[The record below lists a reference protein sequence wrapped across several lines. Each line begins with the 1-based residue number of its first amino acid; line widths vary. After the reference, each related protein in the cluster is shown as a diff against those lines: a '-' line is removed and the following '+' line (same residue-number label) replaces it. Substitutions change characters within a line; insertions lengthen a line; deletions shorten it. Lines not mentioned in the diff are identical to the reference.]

1 MFGVIFIILGNHA
14 GNAIAFGKYF
24 MQMIGAPDHPSAVRA
39 LAVAVLTVAC
49 LIHAVWRRGG
59 IMLNNILAFVKVF
72 LLIAVIVIGFSV
84 AGGADLGNGS
94 IGKDAVAEN
103 LSTKKSFMNPNKD
116 AGSYAR
122 SIVYIVYSYSGFKQ
136 PFYVSRVKLYP
147 MHWLMVALR
156 VLRLPVPGSGTLK
169 GWFRF
174 LGPHISAW
182 DIFCRK

>member
-14 GNAIAFGKYF
+14 GNSIAFGKYF

-49 LIHAVWRRGG
+49 LIHAFWRRGG
-59 IMLNNILAFVKVF
+59 IVLNNILAFIKGF

-94 IGKDAVAEN
+94 IGKDAVAQN
-103 LSTKKSFMNPNKD
+103 FSTTKSFLNPNKD

-122 SIVYIVYSYSGFKQ
+122 SIVYIVYTFSGFKQ
-136 PFYVSRVKLYP
+136 PFYVSRVRAYP
-147 MHWLMVALR
+147 MHW
-156 VLRLPVPGSGTLK
+156 
-169 GWFRF
+169 
-174 LGPHISAW
+174 
-182 DIFCRK
+182 